1 MNLRK
6 FRDQLFEKEK
16 GHPLCPSRG
25 GLLRRITSLHKRE
38 GSLIRES
45 EKAGYTVYGDWDGKM
60 RDDNKFLRNESNFAL
75 INKDGSI
82 TYLTHGLIEEREI
95 SYIKEGKIP
104 YGKKRCCSERNI
116 YSNSE

>member
-1 MNLRK
+1 MVDCSGASR
-6 FRDQLFEKEK
+6 LFIGKWK
-16 GHPLCPSRG
+16 D
-25 GLLRRITSLHKRE
+25 
-38 GSLIRES
+38 SLIRES

-95 SYIKEGKIP
+95 SLILRKVRSLMGKEVLF
-104 YGKKRCCSERNI
+104 
-116 YSNSE
+116 